1 MDYCDTALQKNKVRP
16 YSHEPLIFNRFLSVC
31 IFILIGEQFQFLT
44 NIPLILSNIF
54 LSQIEEENLLGYL
67 IFFQIF
73 PVSRKFQY
81 FSRINFTLAYIT
93 CCSIVERFPTCV
105 SVGSHSLPIVDV
117 LHDPISPYNIAVQ
130 SVRHRGVKEILVK
143 MVGEGPVG
151 RAFEIHENVPLA
163 GAPSQRQIGEFQL
176 VPVEQDRVKFREIRV
191 TPFVGR
197 VTIVD
202 GAIDEYIPFPHVK
215 ILVVEHRV
223 PEQDLLGRVCD
234 SIVPR
239 DHPFEMY
246 YIVEGTVEV
255 DVEGERED
263 R

>member
-1 MDYCDTALQKNKVRP
+1 MRLV
-16 YSHEPLIFNRFLSVC
+16 
-31 IFILIGEQFQFLT
+31 
-44 NIPLILSNIF
+44 
-54 LSQIEEENLLGYL
+54 
-67 IFFQIF
+67 
-73 PVSRKFQY
+73 
-81 FSRINFTLAYIT
+81 T

-130 SVRHRGVKEILVK
+130 S
-143 MVGEGPVG
+143 
-151 RAFEIHENVPLA
+151 LA